1 MSSLFSA
8 IENCVSLNLRK
19 LAPALGVAV
28 ALLLLCAP
36 LYSQGNTGNIQGTV
50 TDQTG
55 GAIAGA
61 TVAVTDVAR
70 GTSRNLTTDAAG
82 VYNATNLV
90 PSTYTVR
97 VTDKGF
103 KAFERQNIVLEVNG
117 SIRID
122 ATLQP
127 GEQTQTVT
135 VTEAVPLVETTNATL
150 GETLQNTQINNLP
163 LNGRNFQNLL
173 NLHPGVQ
180 KYVGGAGWT
189 ISTNGTRPHDNM
201 YLVNGIDSNDPW
213 MAQSVMN
220 AVMAAGDAGTMLP
233 IDSIDEFKTVTNP
246 PAQYGWKPGAM
257 INVGLKSGT
266 NNIHG
271 TAYAYGRNGAWDA
284 RDYFN
289 TPPAEQP
296 PTQVEQFGASV
307 GGPIVKDKAFYFG
320 NFESQRYNV
329 GNPAGHDVPITAA
342 GVGTLTGP
350 GTNNLIAACQNA
362 GGALAPLSAQLA
374 GLSTSCVPLGNYPGL
389 FPANSGANGTSIQT
403 AVVSSNVIWSG
414 VGKVDYHINQN
425 NTINAMY
432 FISPGSGNFVDNAT
446 QEIDP
451 QWITTQYARSQ
462 VFSTNW
468 TWTPTS
474 NWVNELRVGYSH
486 YYQVF
491 GNPDSSQNPANYTF
505 NGTTYHMYTGQA
517 NPAYFG
523 FPGISFQGGINSFTL
538 GDSTPWPKRV
548 GPDGTLSIL
557 DHISYLHGNHSFM
570 FGGEIMNLASTNNV
584 TSNTHGPIR
593 FGSLNS
599 FFLGTPNR
607 ARISAGNFLRH
618 LSSDSYALFMQDDW
632 RVKPRLTLNLGVR
645 YELNT
650 VVRERDNLIGNFDP
664 TLGPIQVGTGGLTSA
679 YNGDHNNF
687 SPRVGIAWDMFGNGK
702 TVLRAGGNVMYE
714 QPSFDVTQALGN
726 LLGLRTEPTGVPLY
740 VNGALIGTQGGTID
754 VGAVNYGGS
763 ALNQISNAW
772 INNGPNTPIYSPTAT
787 CGDGNP
793 VAGVS
798 PTPQP
803 CTIMGVNRNLRTPYV
818 INWMADV
825 QRAITNNL
833 SLDVAYVGNR
843 GVKLLGVSDIN
854 QPTPGAGW
862 GDPAVLGSPAQAC
875 VASATDAN
883 PYDNCGASITYPNAG
898 GGPDPG
904 LEAAAQPFAA
914 KFPYLGYIEQ
924 LNNSGFSTYNGLQ
937 VSLTQRTSHGLSYT
951 LGYTYSR
958 SLGTG
963 YDNWSFLVPINSQ
976 NPKQLYGPTLFD
988 STHFLTYSLT
998 YAIPGKQSPAQLL
1011 EGWSINSV
1019 VTLQSGQPWGVND
1032 FTTDFSGTNEMGN
1045 PSTNGEQWNFY
1056 GSPSAFRTSKA
1067 FLTTNGGAGGIPY
1080 FPGTGPNVNAACAA
1094 KAASLGA
1101 LAQASFANFGCYAV
1115 GNSMLLAPAFGSY
1128 GTMGINPFRG
1138 PAYYNWDFSITKEM
1152 KFKER
1157 LTAQFR
1163 AEFFNILNHPT
1174 ISNPFGGPGGDN
1186 TFTDPSAAAGASFGF
1201 RNQTPDVTNSNPV
1214 LGSGGPREIQLGLK
1228 LIF

>member
-1 MSSLFSA
+1 MNSLFSA
-8 IENCVSLNLRK
+8 MKRFVSSSLRNV
-19 LAPALGVAV
+19 APALSVAV

-36 LYSQGNTGNIQGTV
+36 LYSQGNTGSIQGTV

-55 GAIAGA
+55 GAISGA
-61 TVAVTDVAR
+61 TVTVTDVSR
-70 GTSRNLTTDAAG
+70 GTTRTITTDAAG
-82 VYNATNLV
+82 SYNATNLV
-90 PSTYTVR
+90 PSTYTIR
-97 VTDKGF
+97 VEDKGF
-103 KAFERQNIVLEVNG
+103 KAFERQNIILEVNG
-117 SIRID
+117 SIRVD

-135 VTEAVPLVETTNATL
+135 VTEAVPLIETTNSTL
-150 GETLQNTQINNLP
+150 GGTLQNTVINNLP

-173 NLHPGVQ
+173 NLRPGVQ

-233 IDSIDEFKTVTNP
+233 IDAIDEFKTVTNP

-289 TPPAEQP
+289 TVGTEQP
-296 PTQVEQFGASV
+296 PVEVEQFGASV
-307 GGPIVKDKAFYFG
+307 GGPIVKDKAFYFA

-329 GNPAGHDVPITAA
+329 GNPAQHSVPITAA
-342 GVGTLTGP
+342 GVGDPTK
-350 GTNNLIAACQNA
+350 NLIGACQNA
-362 GGALAPLSAQLA
+362 LAAGGGGVAPLSAQLA

-389 FPANSGANGTSIQT
+389 FPANDGSNGNLIQT
-403 AVVSSNVIWSG
+403 AVISSNVIWSG
-414 VGKVDYHINQN
+414 VGKVDYHVGQN
-425 NTINAMY
+425 HTINATY
-432 FISPGSGNFVDNAT
+432 FISPGNGNFVDNAT
-446 QEIDP
+446 QEINP
-451 QWITTQYARSQ
+451 AWVTTQYARSQ

-468 TWTPTS
+468 TWTPSS

-505 NGTTYHMYTGQA
+505 NGTTYHMYTGQT

-523 FPGISFQGGINSFTL
+523 LPGISFQGGLNSFTV

-570 FGGEIMNLASTNNV
+570 FGGEIMELASTNNV
-584 TSNTHGPIR
+584 TSNTHGPVR
-593 FGSLNS
+593 FGNLQS
-599 FFLGTPNR
+599 FFNGTPNR

-618 LSSDSYALFMQDDW
+618 LTSNSYALFMQDDW

-664 TLGPIQVGTGGLTSA
+664 TLGPIQAGTGGLTSA

-687 SPRVGIAWDMFGNGK
+687 SPRVGLAWDINGNGK
-702 TVLRAGGNVMYE
+702 TVLRAGGNIMYE

-726 LLGLRTEPTGVPLY
+726 LLGLRTEPTGVPIY
-740 VNGALIGTQGGTID
+740 VNGALVGTQGGTIN
-754 VGAVNYGGS
+754 VGAVNFGGA
-763 ALNQISNAW
+763 ALGQIATAW
-772 INNGPNTPIYSPTAT
+772 QNNGPSTPIYSANAT
-787 CGDGNP
+787 CGDGTP
-793 VAGVS
+793 VAGVT

-818 INWMADV
+818 ANWMMDI
-825 QRAITNNL
+825 QRSITNNL

-843 GVKLLGVSDIN
+843 GIKLLGVTDLN
-854 QPTPGAGW
+854 QPQFVGGFSPGW
-862 GDPAVLGSPAQAC
+862 GNPADPASPAGLC
-875 VASATDAN
+875 LASAPA
-883 PYDNCGASITYPNAG
+883 YDNCAPDSGA
-898 GGPDPG
+898 
-904 LEAAAQPFAA
+904 EAAAQPFAS

-924 LNNSGFSTYNGLQ
+924 LNNSNFSTYNGLQ
-937 VSLTQRTSHGLSYT
+937 VSLTQRTSHGLSYV

-963 YDNWSFLVPINSQ
+963 YDNWSFLVPINS
-976 NPKQLYGPTLFD
+976 NNVKQLYGPTLFD
-988 STHFLTYSLT
+988 SSHFFTYSLT

-1011 EGWSINSV
+1011 QGWSINSI

-1032 FTTDFSGTNEMGN
+1032 FSTDFSGTNEINN

-1056 GSPSAFRTSKA
+1056 GSPSAFKTTKA
-1067 FLTTNGGAGGIPY
+1067 FLTTNSGAGGIPY
-1080 FPGTGPNVNAACAA
+1080 FAGTSNATCAA
-1094 KAASLGA
+1094 RASAIGQLATASLTD
-1101 LAQASFANFGCYAV
+1101 LGCYAV
-1115 GNSMLLAPAFGSY
+1115 GNSVLIPAAYGSY

-1138 PAYYNWDFSITKEM
+1138 PAFYNWDFSITKEM

-1157 LTAQFR
+1157 FTAQFR

-1186 TFTDPSAAAGASFGF
+1186 TFTDPTAAAGAGFGF